1 MTILKGPGE
10 LTRVI
15 RDRLY
20 DATGPNGIVAGL
32 SVKEILNDVDLIR
45 GSTTNGGA
53 IRRSL
58 RELRET
64 GLVEVDNH
72 SKPPVYSWNPAELL
86 PSDYKLRTPPAPKGQ
101 PIVAPVTPN
110 PVTSTVN
117 ADPEDQRKRGILRDR
132 LQEQMKIVADE
143 EKKAAEAEKIPGP
156 KKSSYPAITR
166 KNGETYKPRDING
179 LADVKVLQKLREKG
193 IFTLLSGPPGTGKTV
208 LADAAF
214 STGNGGLFVVTADEN
229 TNTDDFLGQWS
240 LVGKDEYVWYD
251 GPLIKAMRAGG
262 VLFVDDAT
270 LAGPKTLAVMYPAMD
285 GRGEVIV
292 KGHVVNGVPEVVQA
306 APGFYIVAAHNPG
319 VHGAILTDAL
329 ASRFTAQIWV
339 ETDLELAA
347 SLGVN
352 PKFILLAKN
361 LQTKRDKGALG
372 IWVPQLRELLTARNI
387 GREFGDEVAAANLL
401 GVAPE
406 DSQDDIAHEMS
417 VVFGKEISRLALG
430 HQL

>member
-15 RDRLY
+15 RDRVY
-20 DATGPNGIVAGL
+20 DETGPNGIVTGL
-32 SVKEILNDVDLIR
+32 SVTEILNDVNLIR

-58 RELRET
+58 RELRVA
-64 GLVEVDNH
+64 GLVEVDDH
-72 SKPPVYSWNPAELL
+72 SKPPVYSWNPAQTQ
-86 PSDYKLRTPPAPKGQ
+86 PSDYKLRTPKGQ
-101 PIVAPVTPN
+101 T
-110 PVTSTVN
+110 PVTSPATPVN
-117 ADPEDQRKRGILRDR
+117 PNAAIDPEDQRKRGILRER
-132 LQEQMKIVADE
+132 LQQQMKIVAE
-143 EKKAAEAEKIPGP
+143 EERKAAEADKIPGP
-156 KKSSYPAITR
+156 KKSSYPPVTR
-166 KNGETYKPRDING
+166 KNGELYKPRDING
-179 LADVKVLQKLREKG
+179 LADITVLQKLREKG

-214 STGNGGLFVVTADEN
+214 GTGNGGLYTLTADEN
-229 TNTDDFLGQWS
+229 TNTDDFLGQWAPA
-240 LVGKDEYVWYD
+240 GKDEYVWFD
-251 GPLIKAMRAGG
+251 GPLIKAMKAGG
-262 VLFVDDAT
+262 VFFVDDAT

-285 GRGEVIV
+285 GRNEVIV
-292 KGHVVNGVPEVVQA
+292 KGHIVNGIPEVVKAKQ
-306 APGFYIVAAHNPG
+306 GFYIVAAHNPG

-417 VVFGKEISRLALG
+417 VIFGKDISRLALG